1 MNSFDAFAA
10 LVGRDERM
18 QLPLLEAA
26 AQVPQY
32 ADPHCD
38 PQVVLRQVH
47 AWVAQLRARIAPD
60 ASPLTR
66 FRLLT
71 HFFFGELG
79 FAAARDDYDAV
90 ENSFLHRV
98 IERRRGIPITL
109 SLLYVELGRAAGLS
123 LHGVSFPGHFLVR
136 LTLNDGAVFI
146 DVFNGG
152 VSLSDSELRGRLA
165 QLLPD
170 TSEASLARYLRPAA
184 DREILARLLRNLKVI
199 HCRAEQW
206 LAALDVMNRLVA
218 LLPGSPQERLDR
230 AQAYEQLECPRAAV
244 GDLVAYLSLAVSPA
258 DAFQVRGRLGRLQQA
273 AARLN

>member
-1 MNSFDAFAA
+1 MNSFEAFAA
-10 LVGRDERM
+10 LVGGDERAP
-18 QLPLLEAA
+18 LPLLQAA
-26 AQVPQY
+26 AQMPQY

-38 PQVVLRQVH
+38 PRVVLDQVH
-47 AWVAQLRARIAPD
+47 AWVAEIRMRVAPD
-60 ASPLTR
+60 ASPLAR
-66 FRLLT
+66 LRLLN
-71 HFFFGELG
+71 HFFFGGLG
-79 FAAARDDYDAV
+79 FAGARDDYDAV

-109 SLLYVELGRAAGLS
+109 ALLYVELGRAVGVR

-136 LTLNDGAVFI
+136 LTLSDGTVFI

-165 QLLPD
+165 QALPD
-170 TSEASLARYLRPAA
+170 APEASLAPYLRPAT
-184 DREILARLLRNLKVI
+184 DRQILARLLRNLKVI

-206 LAALDVMNRLVA
+206 MAALEVMNRLVA
-218 LLPGSPQERLDR
+218 LLPDSAQERLDR

-258 DAFQVRGRLGRLQQA
+258 DAGQVRGRLGRLRQA